1 MYVTWMKPSKIE
13 TLMDLKHARR
23 QHVLDNLS
31 KSEPVTLPWDDDFGE
46 NDYIRDGLYA
56 LA

>member
-23 QHVLDNLS
+23 QHVLDNLP
-31 KSEPVTLPWDDDFGE
+31 KSEPLTLPWDDDFGE
-46 NDYIRDGLYA
+46 NDYIRDGFYA